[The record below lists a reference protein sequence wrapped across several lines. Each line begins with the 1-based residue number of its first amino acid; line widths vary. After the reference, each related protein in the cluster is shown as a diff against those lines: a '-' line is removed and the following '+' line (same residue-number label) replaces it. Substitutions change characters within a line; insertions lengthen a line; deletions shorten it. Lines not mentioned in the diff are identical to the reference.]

1 MSINMKSVAAKAG
14 VSVATVSRA
23 LNKPEMVHPVTREK
37 ILAIVKELG
46 YAPNPFAQGLSTGKT
61 RLIALIVP
69 TLNNSF
75 FGQLADG
82 CQSYLTPEGYN
93 LIIYSFEEYGHKEL
107 GIIQEIDQRRIEGII
122 LSGSGFYLDNY
133 QDVLN
138 KITIPVV
145 LVENSPEVTDISSV
159 YIDDVAG
166 LTMAAQF
173 LINQGHK
180 QIGIIAGPEKMLTTD
195 RRVKAVKSVFKE
207 YNINMFEKYIVYGEY
222 ASLES
227 GADALQKLMRLK
239 QPPSAILAFNDIL
252 AIGALKSALQLGI
265 NIPKEL
271 AVIGFD
277 DIPMAAYYS
286 PALSTIHSPSLDLGK
301 HAARLLLEKLGNAQ
315 APIKKVLLPVEL
327 ILRETT

>member
-1 MSINMKSVAAKAG
+1 MPINMKSIAAKAG

-23 LNKPEMVHPVTREK
+23 LNRPEMVHPATREK
-37 ILAIVKELG
+37 ILAIVEDLG

-82 CQSYLTPEGYN
+82 CQSFLTPEGYN
-93 LIIYSFEEYGHKEL
+93 LIIYSFEEYGQKESDL
-107 GIIQEIDQRRIEGII
+107 IQEIDQRLVEGLI
-122 LSGSGFYLDNY
+122 LSGSGFYLDTY
-133 QDVLN
+133 QDILQ
-138 KITIPVV
+138 KIKVPVV
-145 LVENSPEVTDISSV
+145 LVENLPEATDISSV
-159 YIDDVAG
+159 YIDDTAG
-166 LTMAAQF
+166 MAMAAQY

-195 RRVKAVKSVFKE
+195 RRINAVRKVFKD
-207 YNINMFEKYIVYGEY
+207 YQINLNDRHIVYGEY
-222 ASLES
+222 ASLAS
-227 GADALQKLMRLK
+227 GAESLQRLMKSKR
-239 QPPSAILAFNDIL
+239 PPTAILAFNDIL
-252 AIGALKSALQLGI
+252 AIGALKAAIQLGLR
-265 NIPKEL
+265 IPEDL

-286 PALSTIHSPSLDLGK
+286 PALSTIHSPSLELGK
-301 HAARLLLEKLGNAQ
+301 HAARLLLEKLHDSS

>member
-1 MSINMKSVAAKAG
+1 MKYVAAKAG

-23 LNKPEMVHPVTREK
+23 LNRPEMVHPVTREK
-37 ILAIVKELG
+37 ILAIVEDLS

-61 RLIALIVP
+61 KLIALIVP

-82 CQSYLTPEGYN
+82 CQSFLTPEGYN
-93 LIIYSFEEYGHKEL
+93 LIIYSYEEYGHKEL
-107 GIIQEIDQRRIEGII
+107 SIIQDIDQRRIEGLI
-122 LSGSGFYLDNY
+122 LSGSGFYLDTY
-133 QDVLN
+133 QEVLK
-138 KITIPVV
+138 KIKIPVV
-145 LVENSPEVTDISSV
+145 LVENSPEAAEISSV

-166 LTMAAQF
+166 ITMAAQY

-207 YNINMFEKYIVYGEY
+207 YHINANEKYIIYGEY

-227 GADALQKLMRLK
+227 GADSLRKLMKGKR
-239 QPPSAILAFNDIL
+239 PPTAILAFNDIL
-252 AIGALKSALQLGI
+252 AIGALKAAIQLGL
-265 NIPKEL
+265 NIPRDL

-286 PALSTIHSPSLDLGK
+286 PALSTIHSPSLELGK
-301 HAARLLLEKLGNAQ
+301 HAARLLLEKLHESD
-315 APIKKVLLPVEL
+315 APTKKVLLPVEL